1 MRLLN
6 TTTLQFKD
14 FYDNPPRYAI
24 LSHRWEDE
32 EVSYKDVEEKRHE
45 SKRGWAKIVS
55 CCKLA
60 ASRKLKYAWV
70 DTCCIDKTSSA
81 ELTEAINSMYKW
93 YESATECYAFLS
105 DVRVFDL
112 AEPKSQDTFRGS
124 AWFTRG
130 WTLQELI
137 APARVL
143 FYNRSWSYLGSKD
156 ALYNLLQDITGV
168 DADVL
173 SGQTKPYQ
181 CTVAQRMSWA
191 AQRTTSRVEDRAY
204 SLLGIFGVNMP
215 MLYGEGDR
223 AFRRLQQE
231 IISQSDDHTI
241 FAWRNSDFAKPVLAP
256 SPSCFVNSEHLTRIF
271 PTNDTTQGFH
281 LVNAGLSI
289 ELQLL
294 PWTMNTYLAPL
305 RCGYLK
311 VPSEL
316 SRKASFRGYSRAC
329 LFLQQTDHDNQ
340 FTRVSVEG
348 QDMKIIDGD
357 DEARMREELKIQ
369 RRHVLLRQ
377 PNGTDPIRPAD
388 PSFYGFKFLFDH
400 PAMFVSGR
408 VPLAPDVLC
417 YHKWK
422 PREERVIEIENGGQH
437 AAGLLRLSGF
447 PGLYMYLG
455 FDNDFAP
462 LCLISSKTPQSNN
475 FRRFSMLPSDFTNLS
490 KAEAVRLLD
499 LKWLRDEI
507 ARDVQPGETIVAF
520 KGDRRTRS
528 QIECKSLSLML
539 TFERRKSKQ
548 LKLDAWYVIFE
559 LLRPSLSVS
568 GLGDDII
575 VRGEERNRPSMY
587 TGPPLS
593 DSDVTFRRHK
603 PDPYRYKQPSPPES
617 DVTYRRQRPDE
628 YA

>member
-32 EVSYKDVEEKRHE
+32 EVSYKDVEDKRHE

-55 CCKLA
+55 CCRLA
-60 ASRKLKYAWV
+60 ASRRLKYAWV

-93 YESATECYAFLS
+93 YESASECYAFLS

-112 AEPKSQDTFRGS
+112 AEPRSQDTFRDS

-156 ALYNLLQDITGV
+156 ALYNLLQDITGI
-168 DADVL
+168 DAVVL
-173 SGQTKPYQ
+173 LGQTKPNQ

-231 IISQSDDHTI
+231 IINQSDDHTI

-256 SPSCFVNSEHLTRIF
+256 SPSCFVNLEHLTRIF

-311 VPSEL
+311 VPTHL
-316 SRKASFRGYSRAC
+316 LRKTPFRGYSRAC

-348 QDMKIIDGD
+348 QDIKIIDGD
-357 DEARMREELKIQ
+357 DEARMREELEVQ

-377 PNGTDPIRPAD
+377 PNGNDPIRPAE
-388 PSFYGFKFLFDH
+388 PSFYGFEFRFHH

-417 YHKWK
+417 YHKWR
-422 PREERVIEIENGGQH
+422 PREERVVEIENGGQH

-462 LCLISSKTPQSNN
+462 LCLISSRTPQSNN
-475 FRRFSMLPSDFTNLS
+475 FRRFNMLPPDFSNLS

-499 LKWLRDEI
+499 LKWLREEI
-507 ARDVQPGETIVAF
+507 ARDVQPGETIVAL
-520 KGDRRTRS
+520 KGDRRTAS
-528 QIECKSLSLML
+528 QIECKSLSLKL
-539 TFERRKSKQ
+539 TFERSKSKQ
-548 LKLDAWYVIFE
+548 LKLDTWHIVFD
-559 LLRPSLSVS
+559 LLSPNASVPSI
-568 GLGDDII
+568 GDD
-575 VRGEERNRPSMY
+575 VTARSDEKNRPSML
-587 TGPPLS
+587 GQPLAIGI
-593 DSDVTFRRHK
+593 RR
-603 PDPYRYKQPSPPES
+603 YL
-617 DVTYRRQRPDE
+617 
-628 YA
+628 

>member
-348 QDMKIIDGD
+348 QDIKIIDGD
-357 DEARMREELKIQ
+357 DEARMREELEVQ

-377 PNGTDPIRPAD
+377 PNGNDPIRPAE
-388 PSFYGFKFLFDH
+388 PSFYGFEFRFHH

-422 PREERVIEIENGGQH
+422 PREERVVEIENGGQH

-462 LCLISSKTPQSNN
+462 LCLISSRTPQSNN
-475 FRRFSMLPSDFTNLS
+475 FRRFNMLPPDFSNLS

-499 LKWLRDEI
+499 LKWLREEI
-507 ARDVQPGETIVAF
+507 ARDVQPGEMIVAL
-520 KGDRRTRS
+520 KGDRRTAS
-528 QIECKSLSLML
+528 QIECKSLSLKL
-539 TFERRKSKQ
+539 TFERSKSKQ
-548 LKLDAWYVIFE
+548 LKLDTWHIVFD
-559 LLRPSLSVS
+559 LLSPNASVPSI
-568 GLGDDII
+568 GDD
-575 VRGEERNRPSMY
+575 VTARSDEKNRPSML
-587 TGPPLS
+587 GQPLAIGI
-593 DSDVTFRRHK
+593 RR
-603 PDPYRYKQPSPPES
+603 YL
-617 DVTYRRQRPDE
+617 
-628 YA
+628 